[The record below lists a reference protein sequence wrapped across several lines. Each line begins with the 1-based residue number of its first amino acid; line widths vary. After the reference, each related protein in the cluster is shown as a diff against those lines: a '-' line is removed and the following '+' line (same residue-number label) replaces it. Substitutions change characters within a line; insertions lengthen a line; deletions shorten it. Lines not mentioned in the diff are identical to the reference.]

1 MIGSKIIKKKN
12 ILGIIPVSVLALLFL
27 FYSLINILKSAFD
40 DYYNIFI
47 YEYLCY
53 FLDVYLKRLSVNYK
67 QIIFSGLFLHLLFK
81 IIIVGFFSFTLSPI
95 INIITI
101 IIFIIFCSIFDIY
114 SYIYESIGYFGNYF
128 LGTFLKIMRYEE
140 SEHLL
145 NSYSGVGR
153 GPLSIEN
160 FSFTKY
166 PLSFNNI
173 IDRFFFGLYLFLP
186 FFALRYFILKEPF
199 LFFILN
205 INFFY
210 FYLQDFNIFITYLY
224 FFILHLSRFMFYLSD
239 ESFKYKDYQS
249 VWLFLYGNNNTVF

>member
-1 MIGSKIIKKKN
+1 M
-12 ILGIIPVSVLALLFL
+12 
-27 FYSLINILKSAFD
+27 
-40 DYYNIFI
+40 
-47 YEYLCY
+47 
-53 FLDVYLKRLSVNYK
+53 
-67 QIIFSGLFLHLLFK
+67 
-81 IIIVGFFSFTLSPI
+81 
-95 INIITI
+95 
-101 IIFIIFCSIFDIY
+101 DIY

-128 LGTFLKIMRYEE
+128 LGTFLTAIRYEE
-140 SEHLL
+140 IGIRL
-145 NSYSGVGR
+145 NAYSSDYFGN
-153 GPLSIEN
+153 LSIKD
-160 FSFTKY
+160 FYITKNKQR
-166 PLSFNNI
+166 FNNEV
-173 IDRFFFGLYLFLP
+173 DRFFFGLYLFLP